1 MKPRFFPT
9 PADFRAWLEKHH
21 ADTPELWV
29 GFYKRGCGKPSITW
43 PESVDEALCFGW
55 IDGLRKSLGDDSYVI
70 RFTPRRPGSNWSAV
84 NLKRAAELVAAG
96 RMDPA
101 GLKEYEQRKKSR
113 VYSYEDRNS
122 AKFDPAE
129 ERQFRANKKAWAFFQ
144 AQPPWY
150 QRVTTYRAI
159 SAKKP
164 ETRSRRLKELIDASA
179 RGKSIH
185 PMLRLPKTRKVS
197 KTSSS

>member
-9 PADFRAWLEKHH
+9 PADFRTWLQHHH

-29 GFYKRGCGKPSITW
+29 GFYKRDSARPSITW

-55 IDGLRKSLGDDSYVI
+55 IDGLRKSLGADSYMI
-70 RFTPRRPGSNWSAV
+70 RFSPRRPGSNWSAV

-96 RMDPA
+96 RMQAA
-101 GLKEYEQRKKSR
+101 GRKQYEQREKSR

-122 AKFDPAE
+122 AKFDRAQ
-129 ERQFRANKKAWAFFQ
+129 ERQFRANKKAWEFFQ

-150 QRVTTYRAI
+150 RRVTTYRVITAR
-159 SAKKP
+159 KP
-164 ETRSRRLKELIDASA
+164 ETRARRLKELIDASA
-179 RGKSIH
+179 RGESIH
-185 PMLRLPKTRKVS
+185 PMLRLSKSRRIS
-197 KTSSS
+197 KTPSR